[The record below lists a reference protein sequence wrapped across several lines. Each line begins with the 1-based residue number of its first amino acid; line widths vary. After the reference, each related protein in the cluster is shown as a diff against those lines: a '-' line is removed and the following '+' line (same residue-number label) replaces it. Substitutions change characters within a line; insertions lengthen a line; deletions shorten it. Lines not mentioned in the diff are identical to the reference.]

1 MVGCSQLSDENTNRN
16 NEELLLQHEIEVI
29 QGMLES
35 KSKYRKI
42 VQAGIA
48 RWVKDFQ
55 DGRIEVRSVD
65 DLRKLIEMDIELQK
79 DDL

>member
-1 MVGCSQLSDENTNRN
+1 VGCSQLFNENTNKN

-29 QGMLES
+29 QGILDSRE
-35 KSKYRKI
+35 KYRKI

-48 RWVKDFQ
+48 HWVKEFQ
-55 DGRIEVRSVD
+55 EKRIEIKTID

-79 DDL
+79 DDF